1 MSLDVDGTIIKIKEA
16 LAEIAAEL
24 RGLWHTVDK
33 LEGRLDALEKA
44 PAKRWDTVVYAVISA
59 LVGAG
64 ITYFISH

>member
-1 MSLDVDGTIIKIKEA
+1 MSLDVEGTIMEIKEA

-24 RGLWHTVDK
+24 RGLRHTVDK

-44 PAKRWDTVVYAVISA
+44 PAKRWDTAVYAVISA

>member
-1 MSLDVDGTIIKIKEA
+1 MSLDVDNTIMEIKEA

-24 RGLWHTVDK
+24 RELRHTVDK

-44 PAKRWDTVVYAVISA
+44 PAKRWDTAVYAVISA
-59 LVGAG
+59 LAGAA

>member
-1 MSLDVDGTIIKIKEA
+1 MSLDVEGTIMEIKEA

-24 RGLWHTVDK
+24 RELRHTVDK

-44 PAKRWDTVVYAVISA
+44 PAKRRDTAVYAVISA
-59 LVGAG
+59 LVGAA

>member
-1 MSLDVDGTIIKIKEA
+1 MSLDVEGTIMEIKEA

-24 RGLWHTVDK
+24 RELRHTVDK

-44 PAKRWDTVVYAVISA
+44 PAKRWDTAVYTVISA
-59 LVGAG
+59 LVGAA

>member
-1 MSLDVDGTIIKIKEA
+1 MSLDVDNTIMEIKEA

-24 RGLWHTVDK
+24 RELRHTVDK

-44 PAKRWDTVVYAVISA
+44 PATRWDTAVYAVISA
-59 LVGAG
+59 LVGAA